1 MEILHRYLKVTL
13 IQEFIRAQE
22 MGGVVVLHYT
32 LEGLLEQNPLVLAFT
47 RLKGVA
53 QIVTRV

>member
-32 LEGLLEQNPLVLAFT
+32 LEGLLEQNPLVLAFIGS
-47 RLKGVA
+47 KE
-53 QIVTRV
+53 